1 MPADDGIAGTPV
13 TDTAVAWLARL
24 I

>member
-1 MPADDGIAGTPV
+1 MPADDGIAGVPV
-13 TDTAVAWLARL
+13 ADTAVAWLARL

>member
-1 MPADDGIAGTPV
+1 MPADDGIAGMPV
-13 TDTAVAWLARL
+13 ADTAVAWLARL